1 MAHSIEIDHRTTS
14 RRPAPTMPD
23 ACSTGGCGG
32 PAAEPPPPLDVAP
45 VRVDGVEIPPEAIAR
60 EMQNHPAPDPQTAW
74 GEAARALIV
83 RALLLGEA
91 RRLGL
96 ATEADEDDH
105 EPEDDALIRALLEA
119 HIEAVPVAVD
129 EERLFY
135 DENAHRFRTPDLF
148 EVSHVLIEPDGDADA
163 ASAEAEETVR
173 ALIEEVGDDPAAFA
187 EVARGLSTCPSA
199 KQDGSLGQVRLREIA
214 PSLAVVVE
222 SLREGETHREPVRSR
237 FGWHAVRL
245 HRRIAGQVL
254 PFEAVRER
262 IADMLEARSW
272 SQAASDYIAELVAR
286 ARIEGVE
293 LSRMPAGAEDER

>member
-1 MAHSIEIDHRTTS
+1 MAHRIEIDHRATT
-14 RRPAPTMPD
+14 RRPAPTMPE
-23 ACSTGGCGG
+23 ACSSGGCGG
-32 PAAEPPPPLDVAP
+32 GPASEPPPPLDVAP
-45 VRVDGVEIPPEAIAR
+45 VRVEGVEISPEAIAR
-60 EMQNHPAPDPQTAW
+60 EMQNHPASDPQTAW

-91 RRLGL
+91 KRLGL
-96 ATEADEDDH
+96 ATEADDH

-119 HIEAVPVAVD
+119 RIEVVPVAGD
-129 EERLFY
+129 EERRFY

-173 ALIEEVGDDPAAFA
+173 ALIAEVGDDPAAFA
-187 EVARGLSTCPSA
+187 EAARGLSTCPSA

-222 SLREGETHREPVRSR
+222 SLSEGETHREPVRSR

-245 HRRIAGQVL
+245 HRRIAGRVL

-272 SQAASDYIAELVAR
+272 SQAASDYVAELVAR
-286 ARIEGVE
+286 ANIEGVQ
-293 LSRMPAGAEDER
+293 LSRIPAGAGDAR